1 MKLAK
6 LALNFGAVALGLYLQ
21 PNISWSTRVYAPAIT
36 GTVTAS
42 SPSSGTIEV
51 DHRSYHVKAN
61 SIAAQTLGSFYVGE
75 KVDVVVD
82 GPPGGPLE
90 VISIVQHQGS

>member
-6 LALNFGAVALGLYLQ
+6 LALNFGALALGLYLQ
-21 PNISWSTRVYAPAIT
+21 PNIGWSTRVYAPAIT

-42 SPSSGTIEV
+42 PSSATIEV
-51 DHRSYHVKAN
+51 DHRSYHVRAN
-61 SIAAQTLGSFYVGE
+61 SAAAKALGSLYVGE

-82 GPPGGPLE
+82 GPPGGPVE